1 MGYMATTGGRMG
13 GRERMHGR
21 GVPGE
26 RPAGPRVGLSRGRD
40 TSQRRGLSGTS
51 TRLRRPPPAGWAHG
65 PRWRHVSGFGAPSV
79 MDGHIYRV
87 AWTARVPRE
96 TAPVVE
102 TRGTAQRFGR
112 TRERDWAGSIGRA
125 GCSRD
130 GRRLAR
136 LFSMG
141 GSWGGPSR
149 TSRGDQ
155 PGIDRGPPVY
165 QSRESGQVECINAAV
180 S

>member
-13 GRERMHGR
+13 GRERGHGR

-40 TSQRRGLSGTS
+40 TSQRRGPSRTS

-65 PRWRHVSGFGAPSV
+65 PRWRHVSEFGAPSV
-79 MDGHIYRV
+79 MDGHVYRV

-136 LFSMG
+136 LFRMG
-141 GSWGGPSR
+141 GSWGDHLEHRGGI
-149 TSRGDQ
+149 SRGLIEGRQ
-155 PGIDRGPPVY
+155 YIRVE
-165 QSRESGQVECINAAV
+165 SRVKSNV
-180 S
+180 